1 MPRSALRLILPL
13 PSRSTPSAP
22 PFECSADCRTVRST
36 SLWIRAALV
45 LTSLSPPLV
54 PRVSVSPRRVLP
66 NLSSMAQPLGHRD
79 HREHPAV
86 EYRLVDQLA
95 ARVFFVK
102 ETIERLAESESDSER
117 SRRLL
122 STRPLRVGCCPY
134 LLDEPQGVTSL

>member
-22 PFECSADCRTVRST
+22 PFECSADTAAPCALRLYGSEPRSY
-36 SLWIRAALV
+36 

-102 ETIERLAESESDSER
+102 ETIERLAESER